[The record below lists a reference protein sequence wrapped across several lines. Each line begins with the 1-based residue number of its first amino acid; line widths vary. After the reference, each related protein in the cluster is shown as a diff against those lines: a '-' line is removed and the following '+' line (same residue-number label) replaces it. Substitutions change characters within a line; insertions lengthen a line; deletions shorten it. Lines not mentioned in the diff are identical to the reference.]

1 MSLAGRKVVVGMTGG
16 IACYKIPTLIRLLV
30 KQKAEIRVIM
40 TEAATKFIT
49 SLTLETVSGNPVEW
63 EMFPPHQFV
72 ATRHIDL
79 AEWPDLFVIAPAT
92 ANFLGKVSGGISDDL
107 LTTILC
113 AAAKPVLIAPAMNPQ
128 MWQNKVTRRNYDYIK
143 KELGFLSV
151 GPAEG
156 EMACDAWGVGRMAE
170 PEEIF
175 SVIESFFLESS
186 KKKVLTGRQVLV
198 TAGPCRE
205 AIDPVR
211 YISNRSSGKMGYALA
226 RAASELGAETTLISG
241 PTDLVAP
248 IGVNVISVETT
259 EQMAKAV
266 LKHFPISDCLIMA
279 AAPADFVPEKPAKT
293 KIKKSRDGLMLKLK
307 PSMDILKEVARVRRK
322 GQFVVGFALETDNE
336 LANARR
342 KLAEKKL
349 DLIVVNN
356 PTDPGAGFEH
366 DTNKVML
373 ITPGKSRPRHL
384 PLMPKND
391 LANRILDIISSML

>member
-1 MSLAGRKVVVGMTGG
+1 TGG
-16 IACYKIPTLIRLLV
+16 IACYKIPNLIRLLV
-30 KQKAEIRVIM
+30 KQKAEVRVIM

-49 SLTLETVSGNPVEW
+49 PLTLETVSGNPVEW
-63 EMFPPHQFV
+63 EMFPANQFV

-113 AAAKPVLIAPAMNPQ
+113 ATAKPVLIAPAMNPQ
-128 MWQNKVTRRNYDYIK
+128 MWRNKVTRRNYDYVK

-175 SVIESFFLESS
+175 SAVESFFLKSS
-186 KKKVLTGRQVLV
+186 KKKVLTGKKILV

-226 RAASELGAETTLISG
+226 RAARELGAETTVISG
-241 PTDLVAP
+241 PTDLTAP
-248 IGVNVISVETT
+248 NGVHVISVETT
-259 EQMAKAV
+259 DQMAKAV
-266 LKHFPISDCLIMA
+266 LKHFPRSDCLIMA
-279 AAPADFVPEKPAKT
+279 AAPADFVPETPAKT
-293 KIKKSRDGLMLKLK
+293 KIKKDGDGLTLKLR
-307 PSMDILKEVARVRRK
+307 PTVDILKEVAKVRRK
-322 GQFVVGFALETDNE
+322 GQFVVGFALETDND

-356 PTDPGAGFEH
+356 PTAPGAGFEH

-373 ITPGKSRPRHL
+373 ITPGKSRPENL
-384 PLMPKND
+384 PLMSKSD